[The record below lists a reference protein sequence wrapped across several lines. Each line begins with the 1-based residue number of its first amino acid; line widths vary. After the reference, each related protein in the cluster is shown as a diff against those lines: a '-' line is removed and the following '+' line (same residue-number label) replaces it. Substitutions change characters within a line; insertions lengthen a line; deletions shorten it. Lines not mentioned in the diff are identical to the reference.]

1 MQQDRPSQSR
11 GNPGASA
18 MSALIRTIAG
28 IAAEIDE
35 VYGPGTALRDAVG
48 TFAVLAAG
56 CLLAALIFIATG
68 G

>member
-1 MQQDRPSQSR
+1 MRE
-11 GNPGASA
+11 
-18 MSALIRTIAG
+18 LILRTRA

-56 CLLAALIFIATG
+56 CIFAALIFIVTG

>member
-1 MQQDRPSQSR
+1 MRELVLR
-11 GNPGASA
+11 ARA
-18 MSALIRTIAG
+18 

-56 CLLAALIFIATG
+56 CLLAAVTFIATG